1 MVTTHLHSYFIWDC
15 FNSQRATKE
24 TFKTGKKYIYILGFF
39 LFFFGARSRGA
50 GDGAPLGPLQKGKKK
65 RRILGLG
72 HAHSEA
78 RSGESLI
85 RNSPCINAQE
95 SSNPINS

>member
-50 GDGAPLGPLQKGKKK
+50 GDGAPLGPLQKGEKK
-65 RRILGLG
+65 RDAFSGWVTPILKPVLEK
-72 HAHSEA
+72 A
-78 RSGESLI
+78 
-85 RNSPCINAQE
+85 
-95 SSNPINS
+95 